1 MTAFRLATPADAE
14 ALRDL
19 ERAANLASLGHVFP
33 PQRYPYP
40 DRGVLDRWR
49 QTLAEEGVRVEVV
62 DGLGGLAGLGVLVA
76 HDPTTLRHLAVH
88 PDAWGSG
95 LGRAAVV
102 RAVARIAATG
112 AERAVLWCL
121 EANARALGL
130 YAHLG
135 WQATGRTRRAAWR
148 PHPVE
153 GEHFLLLGRKGP

>member
-1 MTAFRLATPADAE
+1 VTAFRPATPADAE

-19 ERAANLASLGHVFP
+19 ERVANLASLVHVFP

-40 DRGVLDRWR
+40 DQGVLDRWR

-62 DGLGGLAGLGVLVA
+62 DGLAGLDALVA

-95 LGRAAVV
+95 LGRAAVE
-102 RAVARIAATG
+102 RAIARIAADG

-121 EANARALGL
+121 QANSRALGL

-135 WQATGRTRRAAWR
+135 WQATGRIRRAAWP
-148 PHPVE
+148 PHPLE
-153 GEHFLLLGRKGP
+153 GEHHLFLGRKGP